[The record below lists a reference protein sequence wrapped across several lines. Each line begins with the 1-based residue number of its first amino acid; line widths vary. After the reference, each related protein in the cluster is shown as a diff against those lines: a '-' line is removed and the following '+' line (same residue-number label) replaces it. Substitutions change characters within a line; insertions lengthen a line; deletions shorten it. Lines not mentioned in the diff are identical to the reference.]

1 MNAKTKVGEGH
12 LMRISKMVVAI
23 LVISLSGW
31 GCGSSPV
38 SSPNGTDIPARAS
51 ASGAGGGKIVGFAF
65 VDASVTQQHSNA
77 TIPSGTKIYPSGSTL
92 TGTEGCSTT
101 RYNTDG
107 LPIVVIEYNGRPTA
121 GSVAVTRHPA
131 SGGNFADAPYYL
143 DLNPGTT
150 VQTLGPYFDNGTY
163 DVVFSYDY
171 NLGAGQKTSASFTL
185 ARNCPAVR

>member
-1 MNAKTKVGEGH
+1 
-12 LMRISKMVVAI
+12 MRISKMA
-23 LVISLSGW
+23 LATFVIALGTWS
-31 GCGSSPV
+31 CGSSSV
-38 SSPNGTDIPARAS
+38 SSPNGTDVPARAS

-77 TIPSGTKIYPSGSTL
+77 KIPAGTKIYPSGSTL

-107 LPIVVIEYNGRPTA
+107 LPIVIIEYSGRPTA

-163 DVVFSYDY
+163 DVVFTYDY
-171 NLGAGQKTSASFTL
+171 NLGPGQKTSASFTL
-185 ARNCPAVR
+185 ARSCPAMN

>member
-1 MNAKTKVGEGH
+1 
-12 LMRISKMVVAI
+12 MRISKTFAA
-23 LVISLSGW
+23 SLLIAFCSW
-31 GCGSSPV
+31 SCGNPSVTSSNGGSDLART
-38 SSPNGTDIPARAS
+38 SSS
-51 ASGAGGGKIVGFAF
+51 AAGGGKIVGFAF

-77 TIPSGTKIYPSGSTL
+77 TMPAGTKIYPPGSKI
-92 TGTEGCSTT
+92 TGADGCSTT

-107 LPIVVIEYNGRPTA
+107 LPIVIIEYNGRPTA
-121 GSVAVTRHPA
+121 GSVTVTRHPA

-150 VQTLGPYFDNGTY
+150 VQTLGPYFDNGAY

-185 ARNCPAVR
+185 ARSCPAVQ

>member
-1 MNAKTKVGEGH
+1 
-12 LMRISKMVVAI
+12 MRISKMFVATF
-23 LVISLSGW
+23 VIALSTLS
-31 GCGSSPV
+31 CGNSSV
-38 SSPNGTDIPARAS
+38 SSPNSGSDLARTS
-51 ASGAGGGKIVGFAF
+51 TPSAGGGKIVGFAF

-77 TIPSGTKIYPSGSTL
+77 KIPDGTKIYSPGSKL

-107 LPIVVIEYNGRPTA
+107 LPIVIIEYSGRPTA

-171 NLGAGQKTSASFTL
+171 NLGPGQKTSASFTL
-185 ARNCPAVR
+185 ARSCPAVQ

>member
-1 MNAKTKVGEGH
+1 VNAKNKVQEEY
-12 LMRISKMVVAI
+12 LMRISKMVVAAF
-23 LVISLSGW
+23 VIVLTW
-31 GCGSSPV
+31 GCGGSTV
-38 SSPNGTDIPARAS
+38 SSPNGGGDLARTS
-51 ASGAGGGKIVGFAF
+51 SSTSSGGKIVGFAF

-77 TIPSGTKIYPSGSTL
+77 KIPAGTKIYPPGSKL
-92 TGTEGCSTT
+92 TGTDGCSTT

-107 LPIVVIEYNGRPTA
+107 LPIVIIEYSGRPTA

-171 NLGAGQKTSASFTL
+171 NLGAGQKTSASYTL
-185 ARNCPAVR
+185 ARSCPPVQ

>member
-1 MNAKTKVGEGH
+1 MRKEL
-12 LMRISKMVVAI
+12 LMRFSKAFVAALLI
-23 LVISLSGW
+23 ALSTC
-31 GCGSSPV
+31 GCGNSSV
-38 SSPNGTDIPARAS
+38 SSPNGSDTTRTSSPA
-51 ASGAGGGKIVGFAF
+51 AGGGKIVGFAF

-77 TIPSGTKIYPSGSTL
+77 TIPAGTKIYPSGSTL

-107 LPIVVIEYNGRPTA
+107 LPIVIIEYSGRPTA

-150 VQTLGPYFDNGTY
+150 VQTLGPYFDNGAY
-163 DVVFSYDY
+163 NVVFSYDY

-185 ARNCPAVR
+185 ARTCPPTN

>member
-1 MNAKTKVGEGH
+1 
-12 LMRISKMVVAI
+12 MRISKTIAAI
-23 LVISLSGW
+23 VLTALGAWS
-31 GCGSSPV
+31 CGNSSV
-38 SSPNGTDIPARAS
+38 SAPNGSDVPAHAS
-51 ASGAGGGKIVGFAF
+51 APASVGGKIVGFAF
-65 VDASVTQQHSNA
+65 VDASVTGQHSNA
-77 TIPSGTKIYPSGSTL
+77 KIPAGTKIYPPGSTL

-107 LPIVVIEYNGRPTA
+107 LPIVIIEYNGRPTA

-131 SGGNFADAPYYL
+131 SGGNFANAPYYL

-163 DVVFSYDY
+163 DVLFSYDY

-185 ARNCPAVR
+185 ARSCPSVQ

>member
-1 MNAKTKVGEGH
+1 MH
-12 LMRISKMVVAI
+12 ISKMAVTI
-23 LVISLSGW
+23 FVIALATSS
-31 GCGSSPV
+31 CGSSSV
-38 SSPNGTDIPARAS
+38 SSPNGSDVPAHAS
-51 ASGAGGGKIVGFAF
+51 ASAAGGGKIVGFAF

-77 TIPSGTKIYPSGSTL
+77 KIPSGTKIYSSGSTL

-101 RYNTDG
+101 RYHTDG
-107 LPIVVIEYNGRPTA
+107 LPIVIIEYSGRPTA

-163 DVVFSYDY
+163 DLVFTYDY

-185 ARNCPAVR
+185 ARNCPAVQ

>member
-1 MNAKTKVGEGH
+1 
-12 LMRISKMVVAI
+12 MRISKMAVATF
-23 LVISLSGW
+23 VIALSTSSCGNSPASSLNSG
-31 GCGSSPV
+31 GDSARTNSS
-38 SSPNGTDIPARAS
+38 AA
-51 ASGAGGGKIVGFAF
+51 AGGKIVGFAF

-77 TIPSGTKIYPSGSTL
+77 KIPAGTKIYSSGSKI

-107 LPIVVIEYNGRPTA
+107 LPIVIIEYSGRPTA
-121 GSVAVTRHPA
+121 GSVTVTRHPA

-150 VQTLGPYFDNGTY
+150 VQTLGPYFDKGTY
-163 DVVFSYDY
+163 DVLFTYDY

-185 ARNCPAVR
+185 ARNCPAVQ